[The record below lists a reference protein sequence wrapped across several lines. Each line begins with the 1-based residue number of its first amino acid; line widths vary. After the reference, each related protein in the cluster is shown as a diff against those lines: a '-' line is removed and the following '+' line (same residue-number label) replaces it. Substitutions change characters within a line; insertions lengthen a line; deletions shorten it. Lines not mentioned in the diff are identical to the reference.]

1 MIYNITFKKKMK
13 TLINIQQRA
22 LLLLFV
28 LAVTGITACKKDGS
42 EGGKGSPTISRV
54 RTISKSYIDSKLTTT
69 ITTYDANGKATS
81 VTSPNTTPQVVAMDS
96 TTTDGNLQMM
106 YAIIGTNLASV
117 TTVSFNGVSV
127 YFNKALGSDSTI
139 LVSIPKTTPAGP
151 TQSNILSVTT
161 LYGKVDYKFSI
172 LLPAPTVTDV
182 SNYNFSNGSEIT
194 LTGIGLASV
203 TDVQLGASSAKAT
216 ILTKSDTELTIKM
229 PGTTLTSTTLMLTYP
244 SGQVAPKQVY
254 VNLDQAYKIFTEDY
268 GTNWSGNFWGS
279 GEVSS
284 GTAKSGVKSL
294 KLNYAKGGWSANGV
308 ANWNVGLPGTG
319 GYTYLSFYIK
329 GGSQDYTLYIIGD
342 KRTGGYGNSD
352 QSAPITVKASVWNYY
367 KIPLSTLGLWATGS
381 PSNTLGFWIKGPDA
395 QDESFYIDDWILVK

>member
-1 MIYNITFKKKMK
+1 MKK
-13 TLINIQQRA
+13 LINKQHRT

-42 EGGKGSPTISRV
+42 EGGKGAPTISRV

-81 VTSPNTTPQVVAMDS
+81 VTYPNTTPQVVAMDS
-96 TTTDGNLQMM
+96 TTSDGNLQNM

-139 LVSIPKTTPAGP
+139 LVGIPKTTPAGP
-151 TQSNILSVTT
+151 TQSNTLSVTT
-161 LYGKVDYKFSI
+161 LNGKVDYKFSI
-172 LLPAPTVTDV
+172 LLPPPTVTDV

-203 TDVQLGASSAKAT
+203 TDVQLGTSTVKAT
-216 ILTKSDTELTIKM
+216 ISSKSDTQLTIKM
-229 PGTTLTSTTLMLTYP
+229 PGATSTSTTLLLIY
-244 SGQVAPKQVY
+244 SGGQVALKQVF
-254 VNLDQAYKIFTEDY
+254 VNLDQAYKFFTEDY
-268 GTNWSGNFWGS
+268 GTDWSGNFWGS
-279 GEVSS
+279 GEISS
-284 GTAKSGVKSL
+284 ATAKSGVKSL
-294 KLNYAKGGWSANGV
+294 KLTYAKGNWSANGV
-308 ANWNVGLPGTG
+308 ANWNVGLPGNG

-329 GGSQDYTLYIIGD
+329 GGTQDYTLYLTGD
-342 KRTGGYGNSD
+342 KRATPYGNGD
-352 QSAPITVKASVWNYY
+352 QSTPITVKANVWNYY
-367 KIPLSTLGLWATGS
+367 KLPLSSLGLWATGS

-395 QDESFYIDDWILVK
+395 QDESFYIDDWVLVK